1 MPPYKHV
8 VFIQKIHWKSK
19 TFVRFSF
26 NKNKIIFFPDLW
38 CYFSVSDSFSAGVC
52 QHHICWLNNE
62 RLLGVKQLSRHQ
74 GLSNRTP
81 VYYNNNNDLKS
92 LVVSTLSQFQ
102 HNLGLKKRKPWGVFS
117 RSWHV
122 TEKGLFY
129 FHCHFKVS
137 CWSHT
142 GIYLLCLLLP
152 MLDSFLLRVDHLTVM
167 MFFDWIQKAQSVEG
181 FLLLYDVYAL
191 CQSDGL
197 FNHYEASPPNQASL
211 RE

>member
-62 RLLGVKQLSRHQ
+62 RLLGVKQLSHHQ
-74 GLSNRTP
+74 GHSNRAP

-102 HNLGLKKRKPWGVFS
+102 HNLGLKKRKPWGGILKIVTCDRKRFVLLSLSFQSLMLVTYWNLLIMSLTPNVGFFFVACWPFDSDDVFWLNTKS
-117 RSWHV
+117 TVCGRLSAVVWR
-122 TEKGLFY
+122 LCF
-129 FHCHFKVS
+129 VS
-137 CWSHT
+137 K
-142 GIYLLCLLLP
+142 
-152 MLDSFLLRVDHLTVM
+152 R
-167 MFFDWIQKAQSVEG
+167 WII
-181 FLLLYDVYAL
+181 
-191 CQSDGL
+191 
-197 FNHYEASPPNQASL
+197 
-211 RE
+211 

>member
-102 HNLGLKKRKPWGVFS
+102 HNLVLKKES
-117 RSWHV
+117 RGGYSQDRDMWQ
-122 TEKGLFY
+122 K
-129 FHCHFKVS
+129 KVCS
-137 CWSHT
+137 TFIVISKSHAGHILEST
-142 GIYLLCLLLP
+142 YYV
-152 MLDSFLLRVDHLTVM
+152 SY
-167 MFFDWIQKAQSVEG
+167 S
-181 FLLLYDVYAL
+181 
-191 CQSDGL
+191 
-197 FNHYEASPPNQASL
+197 
-211 RE
+211 